1 MRELLRKSFRTLP
14 AGALVLTTIGISG
27 LVTAPTALAN
37 VGTPPK
43 LSAGQ
48 AEQIAVNTFSIPST
62 YALQSE
68 SYNSSMSVT
77 QPAAYSLNYQSTD
90 PAKSGQSINV
100 TIDANTGTVL
110 NYNRPSG
117 DNQFVFPAPVSV
129 RQAEQIANR
138 WAQKLYP
145 LQVPSVTALPL
156 TPTAGSLVG
165 PTQYT
170 YTYERMV
177 SGIPAP
183 FNGFSITI
191 DQNGNL
197 VAVNDNWT
205 NLNFP
210 SPTNVLSQS
219 QANSIYQKTLD
230 LHLEYQSV
238 YHTNGKPTTELV
250 YQGAPQFYL
259 NWWGQQFNG
268 TSVIE
273 FPVIDAA
280 TGQVVDATGSTYQP
294 AKYSSPKPLVPGGP
308 RLLQDP
314 KPVNWT
320 EQQALA
326 DAQKL
331 FGISGSDTLANVN
344 EYTNGSADTTWNFSW
359 QTLNHTNIQVSIDAK
374 YGVVTSFNQYP
385 MQPQNPVANKAAK
398 LTQAQAD
405 ATVTAFV
412 KKLYADDTG
421 ALAVVQNP
429 GPVNK
434 SSGFN
439 SSYQIVSLVAG
450 IPDQTHSGNV
460 SIDPQ
465 TGQIQNLWMNNHLE
479 PSASPFPAPS
489 TALSQSQA
497 VQKWMGARPLQL
509 QYLET
514 QPEVAAKLGSMNNKE
529 NHSGRQR
536 PQVLL
541 TYAPTA
547 SPGSS
552 GQFNAV
558 TGMFETSTKAPYTG
572 VIHDIR
578 GVVGAAQIQLL
589 VDRELMMV
597 DSQGDVHPN
606 QTVTHSALMKLVVDA
621 LGLQGHY
628 NQQLL
633 ASTAAKS
640 ALANVPQNSPDYQE
654 IGAAY
659 SMGWIPTQATFQP
672 NAPTTRDYAAQIL
685 ARALDFTPLLTH
697 PKAFQLS
704 ATDAGSISSSHFAA
718 DALAATLGMIP
729 LQNGFFHPNHDFTL
743 ADTAVAVVQAAV
755 IAGEEGH
762 SYPPGPRPLG

>member
-1 MRELLRKSFRTLP
+1 MRELLRKRFRTLP

-48 AEQIAVNTFSIPST
+48 AEQIAIKTFSIPST

-68 SYNSSMSVT
+68 SYNNNMSVT

-90 PAKSGQSINV
+90 PSKSGQSINV

-117 DNQFVFPAPVSV
+117 DNQFVFPAPVSAG
-129 RQAEQIANR
+129 QAEQIANR

-145 LQVPSVTALPL
+145 LQVPSVKALPL

-170 YTYERMV
+170 YSYERV
-177 SGIPAP
+177 VRGIPAP

-197 VAVNDNWT
+197 VAVSDNWT
-205 NLNFP
+205 NLVFP

-219 QANSIYQKTLD
+219 QANSIYQKALD

-273 FPVIDAA
+273 FPVINAA
-280 TGQVVDATGSTYQP
+280 TGQVVDATGSTYRP
-294 AKYSSPKPLVPGGP
+294 AKYSPPKPLVPGGP
-308 RLLQDP
+308 TSLQDP
-314 KPVNWT
+314 KPVHWT
-320 EQQALA
+320 EQQAL
-326 DAQKL
+326 DYAQKL
-331 FGISGSDTLANVN
+331 FGITGSDTLASVSQ
-344 EYTNGSADTTWNFSW
+344 YTNGSADTTWNFSW
-359 QTLNHTNIQVSIDAK
+359 QTVNHINIQVSIDAK
-374 YGVVTSFNQYP
+374 YGFVTSFNQYP
-385 MQPQNPVANKAAK
+385 MQPENPAANKEAK

-465 TGQIQNLWMNNHLE
+465 TGQIQSLWMNNFE
-479 PSASPFPAPS
+479 PSTSSFPVPS
-489 TALSQSQA
+489 KALSQSQA
-497 VQKWMGARPLQL
+497 VQRWMDARPLRL

-514 QPEVAAKLGSMNNKE
+514 QPEVAAKLGSISTKGTN
-529 NHSGRQR
+529 SGGQR

-541 TYAPTA
+541 TFAPTA
-547 SPGSS
+547 GPGSS
-552 GQFNAV
+552 GQFNAI
-558 TGMFETSTKAPYTG
+558 TGVFETSAKSPYTG

-606 QTVTHSALMKLVVDA
+606 QTMTHSALLKLVVDA

-633 ASTAAKS
+633 ATTAAKS

-654 IGAAY
+654 IGSAY
-659 SMGWIPTQATFQP
+659 SMGWIPTKETFQP

-685 ARALDFTPLLTH
+685 ARALGFTPLLTH

-729 LQNGFFHPNHDFTL
+729 LQNGAFHPNNDITL

-755 IAGEEGH
+755 IAGEEGQP
-762 SYPPGPRPLG
+762 YPPGPRPLG

>member
-1 MRELLRKSFRTLP
+1 MRELLRKRFRTLP

-48 AEQIAVNTFSIPST
+48 AEQIAIKTFSIPST

-68 SYNSSMSVT
+68 SYNNNMSVT

-90 PAKSGQSINV
+90 PSKSGQSINV

-117 DNQFVFPAPVSV
+117 DNQFVFPAPVSAG
-129 RQAEQIANR
+129 QAEQIANR

-145 LQVPSVTALPL
+145 LQVPSVKALPL

-170 YTYERMV
+170 YSYERV
-177 SGIPAP
+177 VRGIPAP

-197 VAVNDNWT
+197 VAVSDNWT
-205 NLNFP
+205 NLVFP

-219 QANSIYQKTLD
+219 QANSIYQKALD

-273 FPVIDAA
+273 FPVINAA
-280 TGQVVDATGSTYQP
+280 TGQVVDATGSTYRP
-294 AKYSSPKPLVPGGP
+294 AKYSPPKPLVPGGP
-308 RLLQDP
+308 TSLQDP
-314 KPVNWT
+314 KSVHWT
-320 EQQALA
+320 EQQAL
-326 DAQKL
+326 DYAQKL
-331 FGISGSDTLANVN
+331 FGITGSDTLASVSQ
-344 EYTNGSADTTWNFSW
+344 YTNGSADTTWNFSW
-359 QTLNHTNIQVSIDAK
+359 QTVNHINIQVSIDAK
-374 YGVVTSFNQYP
+374 YGFVTSFNQYP
-385 MQPQNPVANKAAK
+385 MQPENPAANKEAK

-465 TGQIQNLWMNNHLE
+465 TGQIQSLWMNNFE
-479 PSASPFPAPS
+479 PSTSSFPVPS
-489 TALSQSQA
+489 KALSQSQA
-497 VQKWMGARPLQL
+497 VQRWMDARPLRL

-514 QPEVAAKLGSMNNKE
+514 QPEVAAKLGSISTKGTN
-529 NHSGRQR
+529 SGGQR

-541 TYAPTA
+541 TFAPTA
-547 SPGSS
+547 GPGSS
-552 GQFNAV
+552 GQFNAI
-558 TGMFETSTKAPYTG
+558 TGVFETSAKSPYTG

-606 QTVTHSALMKLVVDA
+606 QTMTHSALLKLVVDA

-633 ASTAAKS
+633 ATTAAKS

-654 IGAAY
+654 IGSAY
-659 SMGWIPTQATFQP
+659 SMGWIPTKETFQP

-685 ARALDFTPLLTH
+685 ARALGFTPLLTH

-729 LQNGFFHPNHDFTL
+729 LQNGAFHPNNDITL

-755 IAGEEGH
+755 IAGEEGQP
-762 SYPPGPRPLG
+762 YPPGPRPLG